1 MGATIAGDGIGRR
14 TFLVQ
19 SGILAA
25 IAALS
30 ACGLSSG
37 DVTAPSIP
45 SNTSIS
51 VSNYPSLA
59 NVGGVAMVTIGSAP
73 LAIVR
78 TGTSSFVAL
87 SRVCPHQG
95 YRAVAEQRLRVS
107 AAWGDVQPVGPVDR
121 RPADEQPALV
131 RDLVRLSDRHPHHQ
145 LDKNDEIDRPCRLM
159 CRRSVSSVAGA
170 TERRAGA
177 IA

>member
-25 IAALS
+25 IAAPS

-51 VSNYPSLA
+51 VSNYPALA

-95 YRAVAEQRLRVS
+95 
-107 AAWGDVQPVGPVDR
+107 GIVQL
-121 RPADEQPALV
+121 Q
-131 RDLVRLSDRHPHHQ
+131 S
-145 LDKNDEIDRPCRLM
+145 NDFVCPQH
-159 CRRSVSSVAGA
+159 GA
-170 TERRAGA
+170 TFNLSGQWIGGQRTNSLHSYATSYDSATGTLT
-177 IA
+177 IS